1 MNYVGPWS
9 DLGPLVYLKTKGVIQ
24 MAKTDK
30 AETKAQTKGE
40 AAAGAGAGATKA
52 QGEGQA
58 SKVETKPAEV
68 KAEAKPTEAAKPK
81 INPMAMAKLEVSI
94 VVKAN
99 ADKPVVYNMAEVSP
113 SKNYRKFAIRA
124 DEDKDIYG
132 QVYVWIGTEE

>member
-1 MNYVGPWS
+1 
-9 DLGPLVYLKTKGVIQ
+9 

-30 AETKAQTKGE
+30 SETKAQTKGE
-40 AAAGAGAGATKA
+40 AGITKP

-58 SKVETKPAEV
+58 GKVETKPAEI
-68 KAEAKPTEAAKPK
+68 KAETKPTEAAKPK
-81 INPMAMAKLEVSI
+81 INPMATAKLEVSI

-124 DEDKDIYG
+124 DEDKDIHG
-132 QVYVWIGTEE
+132 QVYVWTGTEE

>member
-1 MNYVGPWS
+1 
-9 DLGPLVYLKTKGVIQ
+9 

-30 AETKAQTKGE
+30 SETKAQTKGE
-40 AAAGAGAGATKA
+40 ATVTKL

-58 SKVETKPAEV
+58 GKVETKPAEG
-68 KAEAKPTEAAKPK
+68 KPETKPTEAAKPK
-81 INPMAMAKLEVSI
+81 ANPMATAKLEVSI

-99 ADKPVVYNMAEVSP
+99 ADKPVIYNMKEVTP

-132 QVYVWIGTEE
+132 QVFVWIGTEE